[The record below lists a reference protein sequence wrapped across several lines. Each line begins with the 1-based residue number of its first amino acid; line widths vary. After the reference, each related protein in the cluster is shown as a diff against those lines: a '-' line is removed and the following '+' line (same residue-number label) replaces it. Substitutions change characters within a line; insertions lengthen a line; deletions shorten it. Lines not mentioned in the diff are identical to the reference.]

1 MNILVVPNLSL
12 HLECF
17 VSMIAMMGKSCN
29 FCILLGGFGDSGI
42 LVGGMISGNGVWR
55 KCWLGW
61 LMISGSSVKTC
72 WCMLHGGWH
81 ISVQFVVQNRCNAIL
96 SAFLM
101 VGVILLWYF
110 YNSFS
115 FMMVV
120 LFGNVICSNVVMF
133 SSSSW
138 CRYFWFIFGVIMG

>member
-29 FCILLGGFGDSGI
+29 FCILLGGFGDSGR
-42 LVGGMISGNGVWR
+42 LVGG
-55 KCWLGW
+55 
-61 LMISGSSVKTC
+61 MISGSSVKTC